1 MSDRG
6 IGAGMLAGAIVAL
19 IIYLLALFFPP
30 WGGIGG
36 FAWYIAITVV
46 AIIAV
51 GAVCVII
58 AWVGYTL
65 LTTPAPTPPTLEE
78 TSEVS
83 VEGEGEKKEEER
95 AEEKTEEGEKE
106 EAG

>member
-1 MSDRG
+1 MSDKG
-6 IGAGMLAGAIVAL
+6 IGVAMLAGAVIAL

-36 FAWYIAITVV
+36 FAWYIAITIV
-46 AIIAV
+46 ALIAV

-78 TSEVS
+78 TSTETS
-83 VEGEGEKKEEER
+83 G
-95 AEEKTEEGEKE
+95 EKTEEKTG
-106 EAG
+106 

>member
-1 MSDRG
+1 MSDKA
-6 IGAGMLAGAIVAL
+6 IGAAMLAGAIIAL

-46 AIIAV
+46 AIIAI

-58 AWVGYTL
+58 GWVGYTL

-78 TSEVS
+78 TSEVP
-83 VEGEGEKKEEER
+83 VEAGEGEKKE
-95 AEEKTEEGEKE
+95 G
-106 EAG
+106 

>member
-1 MSDRG
+1 MSDKG
-6 IGAGMLAGAIVAL
+6 IGVAMLAGAVIAL

-36 FAWYIAITVV
+36 FAWYIAITIV
-46 AIIAV
+46 ALIAV

-65 LTTPAPTPPTLEE
+65 LTTPAPAPPTLEE
-78 TSEVS
+78 TSTET
-83 VEGEGEKKEEER
+83 GEEKKEE
-95 AEEKTEEGEKE
+95 K
-106 EAG
+106 AG

>member
-1 MSDRG
+1 MSDKG
-6 IGAGMLAGAIVAL
+6 IGAVMLAGAIIAL

-36 FAWYIAITVV
+36 FAWYIAITIV
-46 AIIAV
+46 ALIAV

-78 TSEVS
+78 TSPETS
-83 VEGEGEKKEEER
+83 
-95 AEEKTEEGEKE
+95 EEKTEEKTG
-106 EAG
+106 